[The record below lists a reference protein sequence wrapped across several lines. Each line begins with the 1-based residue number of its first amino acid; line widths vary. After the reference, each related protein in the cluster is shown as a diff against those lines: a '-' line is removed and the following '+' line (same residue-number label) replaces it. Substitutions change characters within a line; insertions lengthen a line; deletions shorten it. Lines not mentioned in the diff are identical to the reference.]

1 MMEMIIILSVIIL
14 IRVWMPL
21 FYGAGIIL
29 QLLAE
34 LRDKSRIK
42 KREVRLLEIITIVLS
57 EWKKFLEYNK
67 IPGRIRK
74 RRYPEIKEG
83 CWDIIGCR

>member
-1 MMEMIIILSVIIL
+1 MLEIIIILSIIVL
-14 IRVWMPL
+14 IRVWIPL
-21 FYGAGIIL
+21 LYETSIIL
-29 QLLAE
+29 RLLAE
-34 LRDKSRIK
+34 LRDKISI
-42 KREVRLLEIITIVLS
+42 KREVRLLEIITIVLF

-74 RRYPEIKEG
+74 RRYSEIKEG